1 MTNGTEI
8 GCCINPQNIHYILRK
23 SEQRK
28 NLHDPIYLLMH
39 EYVPN
44 TPLML
49 VLAKDIL
56 FCRYQYQSLEADNY
70 LKNDGTDYEK
80 LRSLLRY
87 DYGLDINVASYFA
100 SHRLHRLMNYVE
112 KNVSPEYR
120 QAVLDR
126 NQAERELTQELFN
139 LFGECC
145 KGSKPRMTSNPAF
158 LDIDFKQFED
168 ELYRRYHIL
177 FSPDERRQKS
187 TVQEIL
193 LHLIFRLRDGGRLKN
208 S

>member
-1 MTNGTEI
+1 
-8 GCCINPQNIHYILRK
+8 
-23 SEQRK
+23 
-28 NLHDPIYLLMH
+28 
-39 EYVPN
+39 
-44 TPLML
+44 
-49 VLAKDIL
+49 
-56 FCRYQYQSLEADNY
+56 
-70 LKNDGTDYEK
+70 
-80 LRSLLRY
+80 
-87 DYGLDINVASYFA
+87 
-100 SHRLHRLMNYVE
+100 MNYVE
-112 KNVSPEYR
+112 KNIYPEYR

-168 ELYRRYHIL
+168 ELYRRYRIL

-193 LHLIFRLRDGGRLKN
+193 LHLIFRLRDGGRMKN